1 MNKAKI
7 ANIEGL
13 TKPELDYLC
22 EHDYIKVGNKYYIS
36 KDRAIELVAQLQA
49 NDAEQ
54 SDSNCN
60 IPFVSGSLFY
70 KKVEKLV
77 DEWKATNLGEVAPY
91 SPEAE
96 IDAGF
101 NSFMRWLKRNDN
113 DR

>member
-1 MNKAKI
+1 MNKEQNLNEPQNQQLNI
-7 ANIEGL
+7 AG
-13 TKPELDYLC
+13 
-22 EHDYIKVGNKYYIS
+22 
-36 KDRAIELVAQLQA
+36 
-49 NDAEQ
+49 
-54 SDSNCN
+54 
-60 IPFVSGSLFY
+60 VSGSLFY